1 MPTLYLGRPT
11 IYSFNTTGSGR
22 FDLWSCYEIGYNDII
37 LADTVAPAPW
47 SNHPKANKMILP
59 DSSQSI
65 VSSWACSE
73 KVVTVGNF
81 KNRWSY
87 EDMNGNNYSSTG
99 TVAGQMSPNSSKGPN
114 RHNVIK
120 PDVLAAGDVTL
131 AAAPLS
137 YLGNP
142 ANNAAIDSGGWHV
155 RGGGTSM
162 SSPVV
167 GGIAA
172 LYLERCNQATY
183 QDFLTDIKATAFE
196 DGFTGTIP
204 NNADGYGK
212 IHALNTLLEETIPTA
227 PTVTLNWA
235 AENLSSSETTGN
247 QWYLNGNLLQNE
259 TNEILIPTTPIW
271 IVPSAIHKWRWM
283 QCDI

>member
-1 MPTLYLGRPT
+1 M
-11 IYSFNTTGSGR
+11 
-22 FDLWSCYEIGYNDII
+22 EIII
-37 LADTVAPAPW
+37 RV
-47 SNHPKANKMILP
+47 
-59 DSSQSI
+59 Q
-65 VSSWACSE
+65 V
-73 KVVTVGNF
+73 
-81 KNRWSY
+81 
-87 EDMNGNNYSSTG
+87 

-247 QWYLNGNLLQNE
+247 QWYLDGNLLQNE
-259 TNEILIPTTPIW
+259 TNEILIPTTPYGSYQ
-271 IVPSAIHKWRWM
+271 VLYTNGDGCSAISSPLVVTVGLSTLKKD
-283 QCDI
+283 DIQVSPNPASSVINLKYEYSIDQIQLFDMNGKEYGIQKISDKSYSLDSLPNGNYILEVTSAEGKFTSKIIKL